1 MYGDLDAPV
10 RDAKTV
16 TRAVT
21 CAVARRTFANRRK
34 DASVAR
40 TRNRPHSCCGTLLEE
55 IFGVRRAVIVLVVAY
70 ATSARAEVALPT
82 PLSAQDVAALARSR
96 RSELVA
102 AKARARAAAERPT
115 IVSALDDPTIAV
127 SLDHV
132 PFNMMG
138 VDGSVTVE
146 QTFPLSRVRGNRRRA
161 AEAGARRELA
171 NAQRVGLVVELDA
184 VQAFWMLAQL
194 RATAEIATRQHGL
207 AQQLEAAA
215 LARYSS
221 NTGTQS
227 DVLRAQ
233 IETVRFA
240 AEQRALVA
248 EVRGAEVML
257 NTSIARDPSAPIPA
271 LDVSVPDVEPPTSSS
286 VARGAQARPELRA
299 GRAEIEQAEAEVR
312 VMSSMYAPMAMV
324 RTGPA
329 YTMAE
334 GEGWM
339 LMVGV
344 SIPLW
349 RGKLRAG
356 VAEAK
361 AMVEMATA
369 DLDAMRRMADGEA
382 RGARETVAAARE
394 RYRALRDEILPRA
407 EQAIAP
413 TMAAYSAGQVPLVSV
428 IEASQ
433 VLWSS
438 QRDLVVA
445 RAELGTA
452 WARLRRA
459 SSGEVTP

>member
-1 MYGDLDAPV
+1 M
-10 RDAKTV
+10 R
-16 TRAVT
+16 
-21 CAVARRTFANRRK
+21 FA
-34 DASVAR
+34 
-40 TRNRPHSCCGTLLEE
+40 
-55 IFGVRRAVIVLVVAY
+55 VLVLIGVY
-70 ATSARAEVALPT
+70 GTSARAEVALPA

-96 RSELVA
+96 RSELIA

-115 IVSALDDPTIAV
+115 IVSALDEPTISV

-132 PFNMMG
+132 PFNLMG
-138 VDGSVTVE
+138 LDGSVTVE
-146 QTFPLSRVRGNRRRA
+146 QTFPLSRVRGNRKRA
-161 AEAGARRELA
+161 AEAGARREIA
-171 NAQRVGLVVELDA
+171 NAARVGLVIELDA
-184 VQAFWMLAQL
+184 VEAFWMLAQL
-194 RATAEIATRQHGL
+194 RATAEIAARQHGL
-207 AQQLEAAA
+207 AKQLEAAA

-233 IETVRFA
+233 IEAIRIA
-240 AEQRALVA
+240 AEQRALAA

-257 NTSIARDPSAPIPA
+257 NTSIARDPSSPIPE
-271 LDVSVPDVEPPTSSS
+271 LDVSVPEGEPPTSTR
-286 VARGAQARPELRA
+286 VARASQARPELRA

-312 VMSSMYAPMAMV
+312 VMKSMYAPMAMV

-339 LMVGV
+339 LMIGL
-344 SIPLW
+344 SIPIW

-356 VAEAK
+356 VAEAN
-361 AMVEMATA
+361 AMVDMATA

-382 RGARETVAAARE
+382 RSARETVAAARE
-394 RYRALRDEILPRA
+394 RYRALRDDILPRA

-413 TMAAYSAGQVPLVSV
+413 TLAAYSAGQVPLVSV
-428 IEASQ
+428 IEAAQ
-433 VLWSS
+433 VLWMS

>member
-1 MYGDLDAPV
+1 MAM
-10 RDAKTV
+10 
-16 TRAVT
+16 
-21 CAVARRTFANRRK
+21 
-34 DASVAR
+34 
-40 TRNRPHSCCGTLLEE
+40 
-55 IFGVRRAVIVLVVAY
+55 Y
-70 ATSARAEVALPT
+70 ATSAYADVALPS
-82 PLSAQDVAALARSR
+82 PLSAGDAAALARSR
-96 RSELVA
+96 RSEIIA
-102 AKARARAAAERPT
+102 AKARARAAGERPT
-115 IVSALDDPTIAV
+115 IVSALDEPTVAV

-138 VDGSVTVE
+138 LDGSITIE
-146 QTFPLSRVRGNRRRA
+146 QTFPLSSVRGNRKRA
-161 AEAGARRELA
+161 AQAGARRELA
-171 NAQRVGLVVELDA
+171 NAERVGLDVELDA
-184 VQAFWMLAQL
+184 VQAFWMLAQM
-194 RATAEIATRQHGL
+194 RASAEIATRQHGL
-207 AQQLEAAA
+207 ATQLEAAA

-233 IETVRFA
+233 IETVRIA
-240 AEQRALVA
+240 AEQRALAA

-257 NTSIARDPSAPIPA
+257 NTSIARDPSLPIPT
-271 LDVSVPDVEPPTSSS
+271 LDIGVPDAEPPAGNL
-286 VARGAQARPELRA
+286 VARSAQSRPELRA

-312 VMSSMYAPMAMV
+312 VMRSMYAPMAMV

-334 GEGWM
+334 GKGWM

-356 VAEAK
+356 VAEAN

-382 RGARETVAAARE
+382 RSARETVAAARE
-394 RYRALRDEILPRA
+394 RYRALRDDIVPRA
-407 EQAIAP
+407 EQMIAP

-428 IEASQ
+428 IEAAQ
-433 VLWSS
+433 VLWVS

-459 SSGEVTP
+459 SSVEVTP

>member
-1 MYGDLDAPV
+1 MAM
-10 RDAKTV
+10 
-16 TRAVT
+16 
-21 CAVARRTFANRRK
+21 
-34 DASVAR
+34 
-40 TRNRPHSCCGTLLEE
+40 
-55 IFGVRRAVIVLVVAY
+55 Y
-70 ATSARAEVALPT
+70 ATSAYADVALPS
-82 PLSAQDVAALARSR
+82 PLSAGDAAALARSR
-96 RSELVA
+96 RSEIIV
-102 AKARARAAAERPT
+102 AKARARAAGERPT
-115 IVSALDDPTIAV
+115 IVSALDEPTVAV

-138 VDGSVTVE
+138 LDGSITIE
-146 QTFPLSRVRGNRRRA
+146 QTFPLSSVRGNRKRA
-161 AEAGARRELA
+161 AQAGARRELA
-171 NAQRVGLVVELDA
+171 NAERVGLDVELDA
-184 VQAFWMLAQL
+184 VQAFWMLAQM
-194 RATAEIATRQHGL
+194 RASAEIATRQHGL
-207 AQQLEAAA
+207 ATQLEAAA

-233 IETVRFA
+233 IETVRIG
-240 AEQRALVA
+240 AEQRALAA

-257 NTSIARDPSAPIPA
+257 NTSIARDPSLPIPT
-271 LDVSVPDVEPPTSSS
+271 LDVSVPDGEPPASNL
-286 VARGAQARPELRA
+286 VARSAQSRPELRA

-312 VMSSMYAPMAMV
+312 VMRSMYAPMAMV

-334 GEGWM
+334 GKGWM
-339 LMVGV
+339 LMIGV

-356 VAEAK
+356 VAEAN
-361 AMVEMATA
+361 AMVDMATA

-382 RGARETVAAARE
+382 RSARETVAAARE
-394 RYRALRDEILPRA
+394 RYRALRDDILPRA
-407 EQAIAP
+407 EQMIAP

-428 IEASQ
+428 IEAAQ
-433 VLWSS
+433 VLWVS

-459 SSGEVTP
+459 SSVEVTP

>member
-1 MYGDLDAPV
+1 MRLA
-10 RDAKTV
+10 
-16 TRAVT
+16 
-21 CAVARRTFANRRK
+21 
-34 DASVAR
+34 
-40 TRNRPHSCCGTLLEE
+40 
-55 IFGVRRAVIVLVVAY
+55 VLVLIVVYGA
-70 ATSARAEVALPT
+70 SARAEVALPS
-82 PLSAQDVAALARSR
+82 PLSAHDVAALARSQ
-96 RSELVA
+96 RSETTA

-115 IVSALDDPTIAV
+115 IVSALDEPIVSV

-132 PFNMMG
+132 PFNLMG
-138 VDGSVTVE
+138 LDGSVTVE
-146 QTFPLSRVRGNRRRA
+146 QTFPLSRVRGNRKRA

-171 NAQRVGLVVELDA
+171 NAERVGLVVELDA
-184 VQAFWMLAQL
+184 VEAFWMLAQV
-194 RATAEIATRQHGL
+194 RATAEIAARQHGL
-207 AQQLEAAA
+207 AKQLEAAA

-233 IETVRFA
+233 IETARIA
-240 AEQRALVA
+240 ADQRALAA

-257 NTSIARDPSAPIPA
+257 NTSIARDPSSPIPE
-271 LDVSVPDVEPPTSSS
+271 LDVSVPDVEPPTSTI
-286 VARGAQARPELRA
+286 VARASQARPELRA

-312 VMSSMYAPMAMV
+312 VMKSMYAPMAMV

-339 LMVGV
+339 LMVGL

-356 VAEAK
+356 VAEAN
-361 AMVEMATA
+361 AMVDMATA

-382 RGARETVAAARE
+382 RSAREAVAAARE
-394 RYRALRDEILPRA
+394 RYRALRDDILPRA

-413 TMAAYSAGQVPLVSV
+413 TLAAYSAGQVPLVSV
-428 IEASQ
+428 IEAAQ
-433 VLWSS
+433 VLWMS

-459 SSGEVTP
+459 SSGEVAP